1 MASHNAKPK
10 NAWDVK
16 DPANQGARDVE
27 MSSEANI
34 KPIASVTLP
43 SEATQR
49 PAATY
54 RASCAMQSGGN

>member
-1 MASHNAKPK
+1 MASHSAKPK

-16 DPANQGARDVE
+16 EPANQGARDVE
-27 MSSEANI
+27 INREANI

-43 SEATQR
+43 NEATQS

-54 RASCAMQSGGN
+54 RASCAMQSGGS